1 MDNVMNTLLENV
13 KAEPTLN
20 RENDVLPYGY
30 FNPDTEGK
38 LVWMC
43 GEDADGKITSV
54 FCFENENG
62 RKEKSCKYLDT
73 FEEAKNIRDELIKNN
88 WRKLVPPKIEFTM
101 PDKNNQQK
109 PLNRAQKRYLAK
121 KLENLNNENTQ

>member
-1 MDNVMNTLLENV
+1 
-13 KAEPTLN
+13 
-20 RENDVLPYGY
+20 VL
-30 FNPDTEGK
+30 
-38 LVWMC
+38 C
-43 GEDADGKITSV
+43 I
-54 FCFENENG
+54 ENENG

-73 FEEAKNIRDELIKNN
+73 IEEAKNIRDELIKNN